1 MPSIVKDLFLSKKF
15 LVALFTAAGAVTAY
29 KGWSVEPMTI
39 LLMASPFLIYI
50 GAQGWADSGKEAAKL
65 QSATAI
71 QLQGMAA
78 LHDSRNDSRGLNA
91 RSSEAGFA
99 KVSVMA
105 LTAVASV
112 FVGMALYSPLSM
124 VGGCTHPGQSALH
137 VGQCLLDDGVLA
149 EVLAALAKPDYLKQV
164 ENVGLAHTGDLIDC
178 ALQAVATKPAATS
191 SPAAETH
198 TLVAPPEPDT
208 LARRAREALA
218 MRHASK

>member
-1 MPSIVKDLFLSKKF
+1 MPPIVKDLFLSKKF

-50 GAQGWADSGKEAAKL
+50 GAQGWADSGKEAAKI
-65 QSATAI
+65 QSAAAI
-71 QLQGMAA
+71 QLQEAA
-78 LHDSRNDSRGLNA
+78 FKRDPAPLAARN
-91 RSSEAGFA
+91 SEAGFA
-99 KVSVMA
+99 KVSVMV
-105 LTAVASV
+105 LTAIASI
-112 FVGMALYSPLSM
+112 FIGMALYSPLSM

-164 ENVGLAHTGDLIDC
+164 ENVGLTHTGDLIDC
-178 ALQAVATKPAATS
+178 ALQAVATKPAVTKPAT
-191 SPAAETH
+191 ETH
-198 TLVAPPEPDT
+198 TLVAPPESDT